1 MLEKIEWMIR
11 NYIIENI
18 NRSYRM
24 EDVIDNIIVNIGHFL
39 IVIK

>member
-11 NYIIENI
+11 NYIIKNI

-24 EDVIDNIIVNIGHFL
+24 EDIIDNIIVNIGHFL